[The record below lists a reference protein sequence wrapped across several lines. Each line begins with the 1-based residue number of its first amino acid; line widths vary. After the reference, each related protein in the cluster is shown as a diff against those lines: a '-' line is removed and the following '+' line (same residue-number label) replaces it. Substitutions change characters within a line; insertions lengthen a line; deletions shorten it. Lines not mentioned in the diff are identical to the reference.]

1 MGWPRL
7 LGILAVMLLMAA
19 PCLAGPLSEIVARTP
34 QIDPNAPAGYLG
46 IPGGPQVN
54 LLLAFAWACWVGW
67 IFSTVGAFGGVMAAV
82 GHISVLGLGGYAAS
96 FGRGPLN
103 KTVTD
108 SIRVSNQWLAMLSG
122 IITTLTYLRQR
133 RLVLPLAVALGLG
146 SVLGSYLSS
155 SLSAG
160 KISFSEYQGYF
171 GVFVLL
177 LGLYLFYETTPAGLA
192 RKKKSREAA
201 QAFEDAV
208 KRLRCGESV
217 DLKCQGVAILS
228 LSLKQVRFTFFGVEF
243 HFNPFL
249 PVVGGFLI
257 SAIAAFLGV
266 GGGFM
271 LVPFLTSV
279 TDLPMY
285 LAAGTSAL
293 AVVISM
299 VTSISTF
306 LAAGTPLDWSMVGV
320 EMVGVVAGSL
330 IGPRTARFIPDRWL
344 KRLFILMALYVGV
357 NYLLRGFFHINLFGA

>member
-1 MGWPRL
+1 
-7 LGILAVMLLMAA
+7 
-19 PCLAGPLSEIVARTP
+19 
-34 QIDPNAPAGYLG
+34 
-46 IPGGPQVN
+46 
-54 LLLAFAWACWVGW
+54 
-67 IFSTVGAFGGVMAAV
+67 
-82 GHISVLGLGGYAAS
+82 
-96 FGRGPLN
+96 
-103 KTVTD
+103 
-108 SIRVSNQWLAMLSG
+108 
-122 IITTLTYLRQR
+122 
-133 RLVLPLAVALGLG
+133 
-146 SVLGSYLSS
+146 
-155 SLSAG
+155 
-160 KISFSEYQGYF
+160 
-171 GVFVLL
+171 
-177 LGLYLFYETTPAGLA
+177 
-192 RKKKSREAA
+192 
-201 QAFEDAV
+201 
-208 KRLRCGESV
+208 
-217 DLKCQGVAILS
+217 
-228 LSLKQVRFTFFGVEF
+228 VRFTFFGVEF